1 MTLLSDQFNDNKAIS
16 QDYELRVTSA
26 EIFEADTRANIDIQV
41 STAKKYPR
49 NLRNVLENI
58 FFLATQDKE
67 TAENCFYALKRDGK
81 VIRGAS
87 IRLAEVISNCY
98 GNLRASA
105 RIIANDGRLLTA
117 QGICWDLENNV
128 AYSIEVKRKITDRN
142 GKTFSEDMQVITANA
157 CCSIAIRNAIFK
169 CVPLAITSRVQEKI
183 KQVVLGEEKDFATIR
198 KNAVDYF
205 VKQGITAKN
214 ILNLF
219 EKKALDE
226 LTRDDVFDLRGIA
239 TAIKEG
245 DTTLEQAFSVPTKSN
260 ALGKASKSLSV
271 PEEEEVVVVKEL
283 TVNDSIPVEAPEM
296 PDAETLGGTLFDA
309 NIERNLRDK

>member
-1 MTLLSDQFNDNKAIS
+1 MGNNVPEKQ
-16 QDYELRVTSA
+16 QDFDLKVTSA

-87 IRLAEVISNCY
+87 IRLAEIISNCY
-98 GNLRASA
+98 GNMRASA
-105 RIIANDGRLLTA
+105 RVIANDGRLLTA

-142 GKTFSEDMQVITANA
+142 GRTFSEDMQVITANA
-157 CCSIAIRNAIFK
+157 ACSIAIRNAIFK
-169 CVPLAITSRVQEKI
+169 CVPLAITSRIQDKI
-183 KQVVLGEEKDFATIR
+183 KQVMMGEEKDFATIR
-198 KNAVDYF
+198 KNAVSYF
-205 VKQGITAKN
+205 EKQGVALKS
-214 ILNLF
+214 ILALF
-219 EKKALDE
+219 EKKSVEE

-239 TAIKEG
+239 TAIKDG
-245 DTTLEQAFSVPTKSN
+245 DTTIEQAFSINVKPN
-260 ALGKASKSLSV
+260 ALSKASKTLSV
-271 PEEEEVVVVKEL
+271 PIEPITETETEIKSEIA
-283 TVNDSIPVEAPEM
+283 IPVEEAKK
-296 PDAETLGGTLFDA
+296 DLF
-309 NIERNLRDK
+309 N